1 MKNAVAIREDLIY
14 NMCQNAKRLFQSHSI
29 EALAAQA
36 IPQWPSP
43 KPPIQGGFF
52 YVRCFSHQCP
62 NRKSAFGIMQMLCHY
77 HQKNGMCLHYSES
90 LMLHVFFIIVA
101 IHPLMIYNVHND

>member
-52 YVRCFSHQCP
+52 SCRCFSHQFQ
-62 NRKSAFGIMQMLCHY
+62 NRKGGGTVMQTLCHY
-77 HQKNGMCLHYSES
+77 HQIQTVKVLI
-90 LMLHVFFIIVA
+90 L
-101 IHPLMIYNVHND
+101 